1 MTKSSSRSAVV
12 KNPRRTSTDPACGP
26 TNKQIVR
33 PFQSANSISNVDFE
47 EGGDCDDDDD
57 DDDDAVAALGVCGGG
72 ACVSE
77 WQV

>member
-26 TNKQIVR
+26 TDKQIVGR
-33 PFQSANSISNVDFE
+33 FQSVNSITNVDFE

-57 DDDDAVAALGVCGGG
+57 DDDDVAALGVSGGG
-72 ACVSE
+72 A
-77 WQV
+77 